1 MIKDFRLL
9 SHREE
14 TANVITHGLGLIASL
29 IGMPILSVTAWLN
42 GDTLRFVACL
52 IFGITLIML
61 YAASTIYHLTPP
73 SKTKDTLQ
81 IIDHAAIFLLIAGSY
96 TPFTLGVMGGI
107 YIWIIMALVW
117 LIAIGGVI
125 FKAVAGMR
133 FWRISVGLY
142 LLMGW
147 MAVLVAPNMIGQ
159 LPPAALGL
167 LIACG
172 LCYTAGVPF
181 FMQEHMRY
189 AHAIWHL
196 FVIGGSVFHYMAV
209 LLYAT

>member
-1 MIKDFRLL
+1 MQ
-9 SHREE
+9 
-14 TANVITHGLGLIASL
+14 L
-29 IGMPILSVTAWLN
+29 IGERGGRYSLTVGRDGVVDFPELGPI
-42 GDTLRFVACL
+42 
-52 IFGITLIML
+52 
-61 YAASTIYHLTPP
+61 
-73 SKTKDTLQ
+73 
-81 IIDHAAIFLLIAGSY
+81 
-96 TPFTLGVMGGI
+96 
-107 YIWIIMALVW
+107 
-117 LIAIGGVI
+117 
-125 FKAVAGMR
+125 AVAGMR

>member
-1 MIKDFRLL
+1 MNDSRIL
-9 SHREE
+9 SPNEE

-29 IGMPILSVTAWLN
+29 IGMPILVVTAWLN

-52 IFGITLIML
+52 IFGLALITL
-61 YAASTIYHLTPP
+61 YAASTVYHWVPP
-73 SKTKDTLQ
+73 SKTKDMLQ
-81 IIDHAAIFLLIAGSY
+81 IVDHAAIFIMIAASY
-96 TPFTLGVMGGI
+96 TPFTLGVLGGL
-107 YIWIIMALVW
+107 YIWIILGLIWA
-117 LIAIGGVI
+117 IAIAGVI

-147 MAVLVAPNMIGQ
+147 MAVLIAPDMIRHM
-159 LPPAALGL
+159 PAIAVGL

-172 LCYTAGVPF
+172 VCYTLGVPF
-181 FMQEHMRY
+181 FMQEKMRY

-196 FVIGGSVFHYMAV
+196 FVIGGSMFHYMAV
-209 LLYAT
+209 LFYAT